1 LEDAMAATMPENRIQ
16 QPLRTIADIPVGG
29 EAIVEV
35 FSVVVDLDRMC
46 YLKATGKVIER
57 AEGML
62 AVKVRRDRDGFHLY
76 LNDNVPPFIPEAIDA
91 ERRSKLV
98 PVTSIFG

>member
-1 LEDAMAATMPENRIQ
+1 MAAKMPENRIQ
-16 QPLRTIADIPVGG
+16 QPLRTIADIPDGG

-46 YLKATGKVIER
+46 YLKPTGKVIE
-57 AEGML
+57 AEEGML
-62 AVKVRRDRDGFHLY
+62 SVKVRRDRDGYHLY
-76 LNDNVPPFIPEAIDA
+76 LNDDVQPFIPQAIDA

-98 PVTSIFG
+98 R